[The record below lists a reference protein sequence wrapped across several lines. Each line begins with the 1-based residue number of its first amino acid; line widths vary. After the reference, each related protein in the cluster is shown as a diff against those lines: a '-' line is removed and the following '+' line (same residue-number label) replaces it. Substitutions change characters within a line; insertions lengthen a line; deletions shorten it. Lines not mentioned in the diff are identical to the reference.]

1 MPFST
6 SSPLLIGEHPLMQK
20 IEAMV
25 RRVSATDATI
35 LLTGESGTGKE
46 LVARALHN
54 LSPRAAHP
62 FVPVNCAALPEDLLE
77 SELFGHVR
85 GAFTGAL
92 SSRVGM
98 FQLADGGTIL
108 LDEVGEMPL
117 PLQAKLLR
125 VLQNHEVR
133 PVGSDQSLSV
143 NIRVIA
149 STNKDLQREVE
160 KSTFREDLFYR
171 LQVIPIPLPPL
182 RARRSD
188 VPLLVRNFL
197 EKNNRK
203 YNREVQIAEETLVYL
218 WEYDWPGNVRELE
231 NLLERLVVLN
241 ETNVL
246 QPDDLPSYIR
256 SFISEKRLPQ
266 PQFVGSDVDLRQV
279 MEQFESRLIEE
290 ALRRSNGN
298 KSAAAQM
305 LGLKR
310 TTLVAKLRKKKM
322 LSAAVDMEDGYS
334 LSNEKLLTIVNRSLD
349 VSSYIILAKSSGRTY
364 NKEIV
369 FMSPEKAQSSS
380 PSSATVLVVDDNKD
394 MVEILTR
401 LLSRYGLQ
409 ALHAYS
415 GSECLDIVRHQY
427 RRCDCLGRH
436 DAWHERSRS
445 LRRAKRTRDCSTSY
459 SSHRERRHV
468 HSGGRYG
475 ARSE

>member
-1 MPFST
+1 
-6 SSPLLIGEHPLMQK
+6 MQK
-20 IEAMV
+20 IDAMA
-25 RRVSATDATI
+25 RRVAATDATI

-46 LVARALHN
+46 LVARAIHN
-54 LSPRAAHP
+54 LGPRSTHP

-92 SSRVGM
+92 SSRIGM

-125 VLQNHEVR
+125 VLQNREVR

-143 NIRVIA
+143 NVRVIA
-149 STNKDLQREVE
+149 STNKDLQQEVE

-171 LQVIPIPLPPL
+171 LQVIPIHLPPL

-188 VPLLVRNFL
+188 IPLLVQYFL

-203 YNREVQIAEETLVYL
+203 YNRAVTIAEETLVYL

-246 QPDDLPSYIR
+246 APEELPLYVR
-256 SFISEKRLPQ
+256 SFIVEKKLSHSQ
-266 PQFVGSDVDLRQV
+266 LNGGDVDLRQV
-279 MEQFESRLIEE
+279 LEQFESRLIDE
-290 ALRRSNGN
+290 ALRRTNGN

-310 TTLVAKLRKKKM
+310 TTLVAKLRKKK
-322 LSAAVDMEDGYS
+322 
-334 LSNEKLLTIVNRSLD
+334 
-349 VSSYIILAKSSGRTY
+349 
-364 NKEIV
+364 
-369 FMSPEKAQSSS
+369 QSSS
-380 PSSATVLVVDDNKD
+380 A
-394 MVEILTR
+394 
-401 LLSRYGLQ
+401 
-409 ALHAYS
+409 
-415 GSECLDIVRHQY
+415 
-427 RRCDCLGRH
+427 
-436 DAWHERSRS
+436 HERE
-445 LRRAKRTRDCSTSY
+445 TN
-459 SSHRERRHV
+459 
-468 HSGGRYG
+468 G
-475 ARSE
+475 ANLKEVYFS